1 MSDRSRVLVC
11 DDDSQ
16 SLRALRVALH
26 AAGFEVDETG
36 TAKEA
41 LDHAALRAP
50 NAAILEVVLLDGDG
64 VDLCQRLRKWSA
76 MPLIMLSAIDEEGQK
91 VRALEAG
98 ADDYLTKPFAASE
111 LVARLHATQRRVA
124 GLDQPHVVLDG
135 LQINLAGQFV
145 HREGR
150 EVHLTPIEFKLLRLL
165 VQHRGRLLTHSALLR
180 EVWGTAYEGDRQTL
194 RTHIANLRRKVEP
207 AEGQPLIGTHHGVG
221 YRITDSHSENAIRT
235 RPAPPRRQ
243 SLAALK
249 RDGAWE
255 PRLVDQP
262 SCARPKALDH
272 AHRRAA

>member
-11 DDDSQ
+11 DGDSQ
-16 SLRALRVALH
+16 TLRALRVVLH

-36 TAKEA
+36 SAKEA
-41 LDHAALRAP
+41 LDRAALRAP
-50 NAAILEVVLLDGDG
+50 DAAILELVLLDGDG
-64 VDLCQRLRKWSA
+64 VDVCQRLRQWSA

-98 ADDYLTKPFAASE
+98 ADDYLTKPFAARE
-111 LVARLHATQRRVA
+111 LVARLHSTLRRANAV
-124 GLDQPHVVLDG
+124 DQAHMVLDG
-135 LQINLAGQFV
+135 LEIDLAARVV

-150 EVHLTPIEFKLLRLL
+150 EVHLTSIEFKLLRLL

-207 AEGQPLIGTHHGVG
+207 AEGLPLIGTHHGVG
-221 YRITDSHSENAIRT
+221 YRFTDSHSENAIRT
-235 RPAPPRRQ
+235 RPAPPRTQ

-262 SCARPKALDH
+262 SCARPKALDN